1 MGVTIKSVEEV
12 TCDMC
17 GQSCGKTDGDIYIQ
31 VNGGDGRGGG
41 RAYIS
46 GTLRFSQ
53 PYGVSG
59 GILCDRCKVAWLT
72 KYLKVQCVY

>member
-41 RAYIS
+41 RA
-46 GTLRFSQ
+46 
-53 PYGVSG
+53 
-59 GILCDRCKVAWLT
+59 
-72 KYLKVQCVY
+72 